1 MDLSPKNRNTFSKCA
16 FPGFLIFQLGKAFVH
31 LPTNTLRMDLILKY
45 FNHLSNKQKEQFES
59 LLPLYDD
66 WNSKINLISRK
77 DMDHFY
83 ERHVLHSLSIAK
95 FVMPIRETK
104 IMDAGTGGGFPGI
117 PLAILFPEASFLL
130 VDSIGKK
137 IKVVDS
143 IAESLELKNVKAV
156 QQRIEQVEGR
166 FDFIIS
172 RAVTALPDFVQWTE
186 GKIDGHSKCNKANG
200 IIYLKGGDLEAE
212 IKMTPK
218 NKTVKTFPLSAWFE
232 EPFFDT
238 KKLLHVY

>member
-1 MDLSPKNRNTFSKCA
+1 
-16 FPGFLIFQLGKAFVH
+16 
-31 LPTNTLRMDLILKY
+31 MDLILKH
-45 FNHLSNKQKEQFES
+45 FNRLSNKQKEQFEALLS
-59 LLPLYDD
+59 LYGE

-83 ERHVLHSLSIAK
+83 ERHVLHSMAIAK
-95 FVMPIRETK
+95 FMRPTNGIK

-137 IKVVDS
+137 IKVVES
-143 IAESLELKNVKAV
+143 IAESLELNNVKAI

-186 GKIDGHSKCNKANG
+186 GKIDGNSKCNKSNG

-212 IKMTPK
+212 IKLTPK
-218 NKTVKTFPLSAWFE
+218 HKTVKAYPLSAWFE